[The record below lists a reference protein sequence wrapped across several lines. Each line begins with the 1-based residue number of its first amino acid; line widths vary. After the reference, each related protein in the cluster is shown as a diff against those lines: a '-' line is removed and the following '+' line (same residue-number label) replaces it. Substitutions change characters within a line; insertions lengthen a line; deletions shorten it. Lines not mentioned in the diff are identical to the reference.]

1 MWNNAKD
8 MNWDENMGLR
18 IKNDFITA
26 QNAKVILDELLR
38 RF

>member
-1 MWNNAKD
+1 
-8 MNWDENMGLR
+8 MGLR